1 MALDAAGFGTAEPAR
16 VLPNSPVR
24 TSRSVAFRLRAT
36 QDPGLIAR
44 IVEPL
49 AKRGLMPAVLE
60 ARCRGMPPD
69 QMMVVMQVDDLDP
82 HVQSVI
88 AGTLGAIIGVS
99 SVTIDGAA
107 P

>member
-1 MALDAAGFGTAEPAR
+1 MALEVAAFSAAEPSW
-16 VLPNSPVR
+16 VQTNPPVQ
-24 TSRSVAFRLRAT
+24 TTRSVAFRVRAT

-49 AKRGLMPAVLE
+49 AKRGLTPAVLE

-69 QMMVVMQVDDLDP
+69 QMLVVMQIDDLDP

-88 AGTLGAIIGVS
+88 AGSLAAIIGVS
-99 SVTIDGAA
+99 TVSVDGHAL
-107 P
+107 